1 MPLKPL
7 LALLVFAPLAAPQ
20 SLPPRETLY
29 YTVEWRLI
37 TAGKAK
43 LEWPSEPRPRAGP
56 QVNLHLES
64 VGLVSKFFKV
74 EDDYSANLNSAL
86 CGQSLQ
92 MTTLEGSRQR
102 ETKVTFDSAARKSSY
117 VERDR
122 AKNSVIAT
130 HETDIPPCVHDV
142 IGGLYFLRTLN
153 LEPGQSAEVPVSDGK
168 KSVMA
173 KVEAQQR
180 EDVKTPQGTFKT
192 IRHEIYVFNNV
203 LYRRPAH
210 LYIWLTDDRRK
221 LPVRVQVR
229 LQFAIGTITL
239 LLEKA
244 E

>member
-1 MPLKPL
+1 MPLKSL
-7 LALLVFAPLAAPQ
+7 LALLVFAPLASPQ

-43 LEWPSEPRPRAGP
+43 LEWIPEQRPRTGA
-56 QVNLHLES
+56 QVNLRLES
-64 VGLVSKFFKV
+64 VGLMSKFFKV

-102 ETKVTFDSAARKSSY
+102 ETKVTFDSASRKASY
-117 VERDR
+117 LERDR
-122 AKNSVIAT
+122 AKNAAMPAHDI
-130 HETDIPPCVHDV
+130 DIPPCVHDV
-142 IGGLYFLRTLN
+142 IGGIYFLRTLN
-153 LEPGQSAEVPVSDGK
+153 LDAGQSTEVPVSDGK

-180 EDVKTPQGTFKT
+180 EDVKTSAGVFKT
-192 IRHEIYVFNNV
+192 IRYEIHLFNDV
-203 LYRRPAH
+203 LYRRSAH
-210 LYIWLTDDRRK
+210 LYVWLTDDRRK

-229 LQFAIGTITL
+229 MQFAIGTITL

>member
-43 LEWPSEPRPRAGP
+43 LEWTSEPRPRAGP

-74 EDDYSANLNSAL
+74 EDDYSTNLNSAL

-102 ETKVTFDSAARKSSY
+102 ETKVAFDSAARKSSY

-221 LPVRVQVR
+221 LPVRVQER
-229 LQFAIGTITL
+229 LTFAIGTITL

>member
-7 LALLVFAPLAAPQ
+7 LALLVFAPLASPQ
-20 SLPPRETLY
+20 TLPARETLS

-37 TAGKAK
+37 TAGTAK
-43 LEWPSEPRPRAGP
+43 LEWTSEQRPRAGA
-56 QVNLHLES
+56 QVHLRLES

-74 EDDYSANLNSAL
+74 EDDYSASLNSAL

-102 ETKVTFDSAARKSSY
+102 ETKVTFDSASRKASY
-117 VERDR
+117 LERDR
-122 AKNSVIAT
+122 AKNAVIAT
-130 HETDIPPCVHDV
+130 HEIDIPPCVHDV
-142 IGGLYFLRTLN
+142 VGGLYYLRTLN
-153 LEPGQSAEVPVSDGK
+153 LDPGQSIEAPVSDGK

-180 EDVKTPQGTFKT
+180 EDVKTSAGTFRT
-192 IRHEIYVFNNV
+192 IRYEIHVFNDV

-210 LYIWLTDDRRK
+210 LYVWLTDDRRK

-229 LQFAIGTITL
+229 MQFAIGTITL

>member
-43 LEWPSEPRPRAGP
+43 LEWTSEPRPRAGP

-180 EDVKTPQGTFKT
+180 EDVKTPQGSFKT

>member
-7 LALLVFAPLAAPQ
+7 LALLVFAPLASPQ
-20 SLPPRETLY
+20 NLPARETLY

-43 LEWPSEPRPRAGP
+43 LEWISEPRPRAGP
-56 QVNLHLES
+56 QVNLRLES

-86 CGQSLQ
+86 CGQSVQ
-92 MTTLEGSRQR
+92 MTTNEGSRQR
-102 ETKVTFDSAARKSSY
+102 ETKVTFDSAARKANY

-122 AKNSVIAT
+122 AKNAVIAT

-142 IGGLYFLRTLN
+142 IGGLYLLRTMN
-153 LEPGQSAEVPVSDGK
+153 IEPGQSAQVPVSDGK

-192 IRHEIYVFNNV
+192 IRYEIYVFNDV
-203 LYRRPAH
+203 LYRRSAH

-221 LPVRVQVR
+221 LPVRLQVR
-229 LQFAIGTITL
+229 MQFAIGTITL
-239 LLEKA
+239 LLEKV